1 MPSFINRLREQAAL
15 LKKRI
20 AFPDATDPRTLRAA
34 FTLHDLGI
42 CFPVLVGNRTEIENI
57 ALEQGL
63 SIGQIPIEDPNGSS
77 HFEDYVLKF
86 AERRAGKGITLEQ
99 ARAQI
104 QNPLYY
110 AGMMADCGAVDGCV
124 AGSLSTTGDVL
135 RAGIQT
141 VGIEKGISVVSS
153 FFLMVFPEKILCYT
167 DCGVVP
173 EPNEEQLADIALSA
187 ARNFQIITNE
197 IPRVAFLS
205 FSTAGSAEHPSVL
218 KVRNASQI
226 FHDKA
231 PSIIS
236 DGELQAD
243 AALVPEIANRKAP
256 NSVVGGNANVLVF
269 PDLNAGNISY
279 KLTERLAGAQALGP
293 IIQGLNR
300 PYCDLSRGCSV
311 DDIVTIAAICS
322 MMA

>member
-1 MPSFINRLREQAAL
+1 MSSFINRLREQSAL

-20 AFPDATDPRTLRAA
+20 AFPDATDARTLRAS
-34 FTLHDLGI
+34 LILNDLGI
-42 CFPVLVGNRTEIENI
+42 CSPILIGIRREIEQI
-57 ALEQGL
+57 AVEHGL
-63 SIGQIPIEDPNGSS
+63 SIGQIPIVEPINSPE
-77 HFEDYVLKF
+77 FEEYALKF
-86 AERRAGKGITLEQ
+86 AERRAEKGMTLEQ
-99 ARAQI
+99 AREYI
-104 QNPLYY
+104 KNPLYY
-110 AGMMADCGAVDGCV
+110 AGMMADSNVVDGCV

-153 FFLMVFPEKILCYT
+153 FFLMVFADKILCYT

-187 ARNFQIITNE
+187 ARNFQKITNVE
-197 IPRVAFLS
+197 PRIAFLS
-205 FSTAGSAEHPSVL
+205 FSTWGSAEHPAVL
-218 KVRNASQI
+218 KVRRAALI

-231 PSIIS
+231 PTVIS

-243 AALVPEIANRKAP
+243 AALIPEIANRKAP
-256 NSVVGGNANVLVF
+256 NSAVGGNANILVF

-311 DDIVTIAAICS
+311 EDIVNIAAICS
-322 MMA
+322 LMV